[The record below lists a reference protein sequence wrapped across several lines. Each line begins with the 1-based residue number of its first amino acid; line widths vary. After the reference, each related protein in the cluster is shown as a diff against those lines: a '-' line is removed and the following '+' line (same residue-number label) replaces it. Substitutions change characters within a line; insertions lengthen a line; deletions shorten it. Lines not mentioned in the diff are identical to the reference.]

1 MSHGTARQAGPGG
14 LPRLLVCSPLYV
26 CFGFAM
32 DGGAEP
38 LQSRYLT
45 HEGGAPGRA
54 VGTRTVVDL
63 CACASAAIAAPL
75 LALQGASE
83 RTGGGM
89 RVDKIA
95 ACNWHAI
102 SAAISMQS
110 GSEQARVQRAACLR
124 ERSSRALCGEN
135 MGTLS
140 GAVAIGAGDAAFTP
154 PPPAVTAGGTLAAG
168 GAAAAALSR
177 SCSTSNSARVVAAW
191 LSASRIE
198 SRHASSW
205 MRRLLWNSAAGPAG
219 SAPTVRAPPRAPGRP
234 GLIGGTSRLWG
245 TSRGRRRPGLARR
258 KLLDSDR
265 APSCTSSTTPA
276 TARGTRSHSED
287 IESDGSEAEAPR
299 LVPVGIDSTA
309 ALALPGAEAAPS
321 PPTSSGGGRG
331 PASRVAPAVAGR
343 GAS

>member
-1 MSHGTARQAGPGG
+1 M
-14 LPRLLVCSPLYV
+14 
-26 CFGFAM
+26 
-32 DGGAEP
+32 
-38 LQSRYLT
+38 T

>member
-1 MSHGTARQAGPGG
+1 
-14 LPRLLVCSPLYV
+14 
-26 CFGFAM
+26 
-32 DGGAEP
+32 
-38 LQSRYLT
+38 
-45 HEGGAPGRA
+45 
-54 VGTRTVVDL
+54 
-63 CACASAAIAAPL
+63 
-75 LALQGASE
+75 
-83 RTGGGM
+83 M

-102 SAAISMQS
+102 SAAISMKSASMWEVRTRSQLARLGASASTARFQS
-110 GSEQARVQRAACLR
+110 PISNLGASEIPISNLQSRSKRDSNLQSPISEQARVQRAACLR

-177 SCSTSNSARVVAAW
+177 SCSTSNSARVEAAW

>member
-1 MSHGTARQAGPGG
+1 
-14 LPRLLVCSPLYV
+14 
-26 CFGFAM
+26 
-32 DGGAEP
+32 
-38 LQSRYLT
+38 
-45 HEGGAPGRA
+45 
-54 VGTRTVVDL
+54 
-63 CACASAAIAAPL
+63 
-75 LALQGASE
+75 
-83 RTGGGM
+83 M